1 MNEVELEKS
10 LRKELI
16 GEVSD
21 DTFHKNY
28 LIEAGA
34 GAGKTFILSNRIVN
48 QILQDQASP
57 DELVAI
63 TFTEKATQEMISR
76 IDQEISARLAAEIRA
91 YGETSETTQK
101 IRNLSDSIDQMQ
113 ISTIHSFCHT
123 LLMTMPFHSELGP
136 EFEVTEDDQT
146 LATRFIEQKIRDN
159 PEMFDRLEAR
169 IGLSRELFLSNFKAI
184 CESRAELQY
193 DSLTDEQY
201 NHALCEMTLKRQ
213 KQKLCRISSHRSMKL
228 SV

>member
-76 IDQEISARLAAEIRA
+76 IDQEISARLTAEIKEH
-91 YGETSETTQK
+91 GETSETAQK

-123 LLMTMPFHSELGP
+123 LLMTLLFNC
-136 EFEVTEDDQT
+136 FINCT
-146 LATRFIEQKIRDN
+146 LSTGLITFAPLIMFLIRFTHYYH
-159 PEMFDRLEAR
+159 
-169 IGLSRELFLSNFKAI
+169 LS
-184 CESRAELQY
+184 CQ
-193 DSLTDEQY
+193 Q
-201 NHALCEMTLKRQ
+201 
-213 KQKLCRISSHRSMKL
+213 
-228 SV
+228 